1 VAITKLRLPG
11 DKEERIEMRLT
22 AVIILLTIFLF
33 PEISPAIS
41 VDIWETG
48 MTINEVVSKAKE
60 HNIPIARSGVV
71 TMSRGFDPK
80 LINDD
85 FYKASSVDYGTKITE
100 RQATICLRFTDESRL
115 VYEIETK
122 VFAHRLMEGYT
133 KELLKIMKDKYG
145 SPQEKMDTV
154 FKVYEWMPDKE
165 SMISMRP
172 YGGTVTITYTDIGMK
187 RALEDQRKQKDKDSV
202 GKDAGKF

>member
-1 VAITKLRLPG
+1 
-11 DKEERIEMRLT
+11 MRLT

-41 VDIWETG
+41 VNIWETG

>member
-1 VAITKLRLPG
+1 
-11 DKEERIEMRLT
+11 MRLT

-33 PEISPAIS
+33 PGISPAIS

-48 MTINEVVSKAKE
+48 MTIHEVVSKAKE
-60 HNIPIARSGVV
+60 HNIPIARSGIV

-85 FYKASSVDYGTKITE
+85 FYKASSVEYGTKITE

-122 VFAHRLMEGYT
+122 ILAHRLMEAYA
-133 KELLKIMKDKYG
+133 KELLKTMKDKYG

-154 FKVYEWMPDKE
+154 FKVYEWMPDGK
-165 SMISMRP
+165 SRISMRP

-187 RALEDQRKQKDKDSV
+187 NALEDQRKQKDKDSV
-202 GKDAGKF
+202 GKDGGKF